1 MAFVLNE
8 RLTALVLNERCMA
21 LVLNE
26 RCMALVLNERL
37 TAFVLNKRMNIR
49 MTSANCAVSCLNR
62 LNRSGEGD
70 ARAVSVPMRR
80 VDATIAPDREPQS
93 RSVSSDDRFLPMP
106 FRSHNASN
114 RVA

>member
-80 VDATIAPDREPQS
+80 VGATIAPDREPQS

-106 FRSHNASN
+106 FQSHNASN
-114 RVA
+114 RAA